1 MTPDRH
7 RHITMSKNVRNFGE
21 MFTYPRKGW
30 AAIKLAWDCSQHTK
44 HITLQTSSP
53 PDTSSCWSEILVL
66 TSVINQLSLS
76 LYNIPTTTFSG
87 REPGK
92 QISVNGDPTSDSGVL
107 LTVPRKKCLISY
119 HVYSFSDQD
128 LITVTAMSLYCRMW
142 YATSS
147 TNYQSLSP
155 LSMVCLLSLMDDVCD
170 SVWNPITDNE
180 SVKHC
185 FISRKLTSPD
195 L

>member
-1 MTPDRH
+1 ML
-7 RHITMSKNVRNFGE
+7 
-21 MFTYPRKGW
+21 TYPRKGW
-30 AAIKLAWDCSQHTK
+30 TAIKLAWDCVQHTK
-44 HITLQTSSP
+44 HITLRTSSP
-53 PDTSSCWSEILVL
+53 PHTSSCWSESLVL

-76 LYNIPTTTFSG
+76 LYTTNCSLVSIPTTTFSG
-87 REPGK
+87 K
-92 QISVNGDPTSDSGVL
+92 QISVNCDPTSDSGPL
-107 LTVPRKKCLISY
+107 LTAPRKKCLISY

-128 LITVTAMSLYCRMW
+128 LITVNAMSLYCRMW
-142 YATSS
+142 YAISS
-147 TNYQSLSP
+147 TNYQSLSL
-155 LSMVCLLSLMDDVCD
+155 LSMVCLPSLMDDVCD